1 MTSALTYDWNGHKD
15 MPISYPHLSD
25 AEMAGK
31 VRMLFRDDLDHE
43 GVVMGARDRIMALS
57 KEVARLTEERDR
69 IERNR
74 DMYRGQV
81 ERQSATITQMR
92 EALSEAEDY
101 FDNLADADCDQDGY
115 IPNEEMKL
123 LQVVREALRKAG
135 A

>member
-1 MTSALTYDWNGHKD
+1 MSKLILVRNPSQYAQCSPEAIAEGSMAQMLHFVADAKKD
-15 MPISYPHLSD
+15 IVSLC
-25 AEMAGK
+25 
-31 VRMLFRDDLDHE
+31 R
-43 GVVMGARDRIMALS
+43 
-57 KEVARLTEERDR
+57 EVDRLTEERDR

-92 EALSEAEDY
+92 EAMVEAEDY
-101 FDNLADADCDQDGY
+101 FDQRSDADCDQDGY